1 MGFIVLQESRLC
13 STLDRDLICPT
24 NDNVTYVIDPGLQ
37 KILRLV
43 PRIESLM
50 TKATDFLFLVKHDR
64 ISKVS
69 QNHRM
74 TEYSQQL
81 KRTANAAIVTASAV
95 IELHPPLVA
104 EKYQQH
110 PASFSSKG
118 EIEQWVNR
126 TTINRDRLGP
136 EPDIFSLL
144 MSPASGSLTS
154 LDINR

>member
-13 STLDRDLICPT
+13 SILNRDLTCPT

-37 KILRLV
+37 SIFRLV

-50 TKATDFLFLVKHDR
+50 EKATEFLFLVKYDR

-69 QNHRM
+69 QNHEM

-81 KRTANAAIVTASAV
+81 KRTAKAAIVTAGAV
-95 IELHPPLVA
+95 IELQSTLVG

-110 PASFSSKG
+110 PASFSSQG
-118 EIEQWVNR
+118 IIEEWVNH
-126 TTINRDRLGP
+126 TTINRDKLGP
-136 EPDIFSLL
+136 EPDIISVL
-144 MSPASGSLTS
+144 MSPASGSRTS
-154 LDINR
+154 LSINK